1 MSIWIVK
8 LQWNKQWKIGKLMI
22 YSDIYE
28 WIIHDISWKN
38 ANMQMIKMC
47 TLRCIQ
53 DEKKNVITFYLKIT
67 QKHTI
72 RVIKMK
78 LFLKMEYI

>member
-1 MSIWIVK
+1 
-8 LQWNKQWKIGKLMI
+8 
-22 YSDIYE
+22 
-28 WIIHDISWKN
+28 
-38 ANMQMIKMC
+38 MIKMC

-53 DEKKNVITFYLKIT
+53 DEKKNVITFYQKIT